1 MDLASVLKLQNNR
14 PLFNGQSSFLRGGST
29 HYVYNLNTSV
39 PNKDGIQI
47 DVQLLRISI
56 EMAAFPIENSTENTA
71 ISNRLLYMVLADF
84 LIENMVLKELKT
96 VFSHKNGD
104 LRFLMIF

>member
-1 MDLASVLKLQNNR
+1 MTIEDIT
-14 PLFNGQSSFLRGGST
+14 NGEDFIGYVGRG
-29 HYVYNLNTSV
+29 V
-39 PNKDGIQI
+39 KCIF
-47 DVQLLRISI
+47 LLRISI

-104 LRFLMIF
+104 LRF